1 MESKLIRMVSI
12 SKVKIILLL
21 ILPISLGI
29 VLAFSITYMENGFSD
44 PEGQLNNP
52 VTLQC
57 DAGVLANRTI
67 TVTDDG
73 EYNWIF
79 IKNQELSILIT
90 PIEENVSMQVFFSS
104 YQKTISHAWLNQ
116 TSQKVVWAFQIPA
129 SGHYRLELA
138 NWEIRPHP
146 VQIYV
151 NALPVNHSFGLFD
164 CLNPGDLFRVG

>member
-1 MESKLIRMVSI
+1 MVSI
-12 SKVKIILLL
+12 SKGVKVILLF

-44 PEGQLNNP
+44 PEGQLNDP

-57 DAGVLANRTI
+57 DAGILGNRTI

-73 EYNWIF
+73 EYNWMF

-90 PIEENVSMQVFFSS
+90 PIQENVSMQVFFSS
-104 YQKTISHAWLNQ
+104 YQNTIRHAWLNETSERIVWSFQ
-116 TSQKVVWAFQIPA
+116 TST

-138 NWEIRPHP
+138 NWEIRAHP

-151 NALPVNHSFGLFD
+151 YALEVSHAFGLLD